1 MPAFSTHYIFAN
13 ELMERLKLSA
23 DFPVCENAVY
33 IGTQGPDIF
42 FFHRAL
48 PWQKGKTL
56 RAAGSALHRAK
67 AGDIL
72 DIFADYCKSAQRQD
86 IAKSYACG
94 FIMHYALDRTCH
106 PFVYYL
112 QNLITERSKKLNPNS
127 VHNTVEL
134 ALDSLMLKL
143 RLGIDAPKA
152 FETEKTFIYTDA
164 EKEEIARMLSKAS
177 PLISPLSFTASD
189 VETAIDDTKYAQRL
203 LLDANG
209 KKEKALKMIEA
220 AASPFTKNFKISSFL
235 RTDDLENAKKY
246 VNINNGRW
254 TSPFDGIKR
263 HESFFEL
270 FEKAKDD
277 ALNITAGFLN
287 GVSGGETTQN
297 ISFLT
302 GVKTE

>member
-1 MPAFSTHYIFAN
+1 MPAFSTHYIFAY
-13 ELMERLKLSA
+13 ELMDRLGQTA
-23 DFPVCENAVY
+23 DFPVYENAVY

-56 RAAGSALHRAK
+56 RAAGSALHRARP
-67 AGDIL
+67 GDIL
-72 DIFADYCKSAQRQD
+72 DIFGDYCKKTEKPD

-94 FIMHYALDRTCH
+94 FIMHYVLDRACH

-112 QNLITERSKKLNPNS
+112 QDLITDRNAKLNPNS

-143 RLGIDAPKA
+143 HLGIGAPRA
-152 FETEKTFIYTDA
+152 FETDKTFSCTEA
-164 EKEEIARMLSKAS
+164 EKEEIAAMLSLAS
-177 PLISPLSFTASD
+177 AAVTPISFSAQD
-189 VETAIDDTKYAQRL
+189 VKTAIDDTKHAQRL

-209 KKEKALKMIEA
+209 KKEKALKVLET

-254 TSPFDGIKR
+254 TSPFESGQR

-270 FEKAKDD
+270 FEKAKED
-277 ALNITAGFLN
+277 ALEIIGGFLD
-287 GVSGGETTQN
+287 GASGGEITQN
-297 ISFLT
+297 LSFLT
-302 GVKTE
+302 GVKVE